1 MAYIKTDRIQEGA
14 HMETVTVSSDFQ
26 IEIPRSVRE
35 SLGIQPGQRIQ
46 VLLYDN
52 RIEFIPVRP
61 ISQMRGFL
69 QGINTSIERDKDR
82 I

>member
-1 MAYIKTDRIQEGA
+1 
-14 HMETVTVSSDFQ
+14 METVTVSSDFH
-26 IEIPRSVRE
+26 IEIPRTVRE

-52 RIEFIPVRP
+52 RIEFIPVKP

-69 QGINTSIERDKDR
+69 QGINTTIGRQYNTSDSLPT
-82 I
+82 

>member
-1 MAYIKTDRIQEGA
+1 
-14 HMETVTVSSDFQ
+14 METVTVSSDFH
-26 IEIPRSVRE
+26 IEIPRTVRE

-52 RIEFIPVRP
+52 RIEFIPVKP

-69 QGINTSIERDKDR
+69 QGIDTTIERDKD
-82 I
+82 